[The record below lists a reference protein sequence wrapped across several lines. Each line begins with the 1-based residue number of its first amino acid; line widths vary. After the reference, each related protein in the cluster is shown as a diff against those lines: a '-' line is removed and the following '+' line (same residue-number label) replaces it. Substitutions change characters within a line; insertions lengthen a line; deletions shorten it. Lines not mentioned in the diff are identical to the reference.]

1 MKNGWLFVFF
11 IIMTTACNFT
21 PKEVPNAQE
30 MLRRELHAIDWDR
43 VDQYPTYDSCDT
55 ISDLNQSVVCF
66 FEQFNSE
73 IFHVLKSD
81 SIVKL
86 STIDSVL
93 FAVTINAESELH
105 FETLEINEK
114 LLPKLMMDSI
124 MLYNREQFT
133 EIHPASK
140 RGVPVT
146 TQFQLQINLKED

>member
-43 VDQYPTYDSCDT
+43 VDQYPTYASCDT
-55 ISDLNQSVVCF
+55 ISDSDGRVICF
-66 FEQFNSE
+66 FELFSSE
-73 IFHVLKSD
+73 VFEILKKD
-81 SIVKL
+81 SIVKI

-93 FAVTINAESELH
+93 FSVTINTESDVF
-105 FETLEINEK
+105 FETVAINEK
-114 LLPKLMMDSI
+114 LLPKFMMDSI
-124 MLYNREQFT
+124 MQKNQERLTKIY
-133 EIHPASK
+133 PANK

-146 TQFQLQINLKED
+146 TQFQLKVNLDK

>member
-43 VDQYPTYDSCDT
+43 VDQYPTYASCDT
-55 ISDLNQSVVCF
+55 ISDSEGRVICF
-66 FEQFNSE
+66 FELFSSE
-73 IFHVLKSD
+73 VFEILKKD
-81 SIVKL
+81 SIVKI

-93 FAVTINAESELH
+93 FSVTINTESDVF
-105 FETLEINEK
+105 FETVAINEK
-114 LLPKLMMDSI
+114 LLPKFMMDSI
-124 MLYNREQFT
+124 MQKNQERLTKIY
-133 EIHPASK
+133 PANK

-146 TQFQLQINLKED
+146 TQFQLKVNLDK